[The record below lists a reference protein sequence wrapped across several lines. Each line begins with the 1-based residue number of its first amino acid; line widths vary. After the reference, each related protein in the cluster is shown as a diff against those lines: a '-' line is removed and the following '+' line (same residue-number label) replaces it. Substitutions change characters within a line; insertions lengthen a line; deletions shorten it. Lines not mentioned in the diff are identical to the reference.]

1 MIHRLSTINQKL
13 SIKSCGIKIP
23 TPNPVLTLLLETGK
37 KSLSLASK
45 PLPASPPTVRTPSP
59 KGSAS
64 TVRRLKETSPM
75 DRRRDRT
82 RWVEVLNC
90 CTAWIPLRKDPHG
103 PEAYGTSGSITLP
116 QPKAAR
122 DHCTPAHRTS
132 YQVGRVRLSP
142 PASPQPT
149 AMPKLRPRSQA
160 SREKPGLKAI
170 SQDFKQEA
178 LTLDKERKLRL
189 LSHPRSGTARK
200 DPKANAAMM
209 ALRSHH
215 YENIDILQHPS
226 EENLPQPGIAG
237 PRVPRPDAAVPASP
251 QSNLLRAVCSEQSE
265 ENRKRSAKA

>member
-103 PEAYGTSGSITLP
+103 PEAYGTSGSIPLP

-142 PASPQPT
+142 PASPHPI
-149 AMPKLRPRSQA
+149 APPALPMEPKLQKRSTGPKKA
-160 SREKPGLKAI
+160 PAPATVSSPIRHSTKRSEGECRHDGPEKP
-170 SQDFKQEA
+170 S
-178 LTLDKERKLRL
+178 LRE
-189 LSHPRSGTARK
+189 H
-200 DPKANAAMM
+200 
-209 ALRSHH
+209 
-215 YENIDILQHPS
+215 
-226 EENLPQPGIAG
+226 
-237 PRVPRPDAAVPASP
+237 
-251 QSNLLRAVCSEQSE
+251 
-265 ENRKRSAKA
+265 

>member
-1 MIHRLSTINQKL
+1 M
-13 SIKSCGIKIP
+13 P
-23 TPNPVLTLLLETGK
+23 PETGK
-37 KSLSLASK
+37 KSLSPASK

-59 KGSAS
+59 KGSAF

-142 PASPQPT
+142 PASPHPSAPPALQPG
-149 AMPKLRPRSQA
+149 SQA
-160 SREKPGLKAI
+160 SREKHRLMAKNNGLATV
-170 SQDFKQEA
+170 S
-178 LTLDKERKLRL
+178 
-189 LSHPRSGTARK
+189 
-200 DPKANAAMM
+200 
-209 ALRSHH
+209 
-215 YENIDILQHPS
+215 
-226 EENLPQPGIAG
+226 
-237 PRVPRPDAAVPASP
+237 SP
-251 QSNLLRAVCSEQSE
+251 IRHST
-265 ENRKRSAKA
+265 KRSEGECRHDGP

>member
-1 MIHRLSTINQKL
+1 MPRFPSSSPKL
-13 SIKSCGIKIP
+13 PTNGKTDNGKRKSCGIKIP
-23 TPNPVLTLLLETGK
+23 PPNPVLTLPPETGK
-37 KSLSLASK
+37 KSLSPASK
-45 PLPASPPTVRTPSP
+45 PSPASPPTVRTPSP

-149 AMPKLRPRSQA
+149 APPPLQPRSQA

-170 SQDFKQEA
+170 SQDFKREA
-178 LTLDKERKLRL
+178 LALDKERQQGYCLI
-189 LSHPRSGTARK
+189 P
-200 DPKANAAMM
+200 DPV
-209 ALRSHH
+209 
-215 YENIDILQHPS
+215 QHEKIRRRMP
-226 EENLPQPGIAG
+226 P
-237 PRVPRPDAAVPASP
+237 
-251 QSNLLRAVCSEQSE
+251 
-265 ENRKRSAKA
+265 